1 LPEPDSFLVSGGSGG
16 IGGAVCERLALRGFT
31 PVVGYCRNRQAAEI
45 VATRTGGIVLELD
58 LTSNSSIDLAC
69 AKLAA
74 RESNV
79 AGLVLAGSPP
89 PSIGPF
95 GNITAEDMMR
105 QWQVNVMG
113 PQLLLAGLVRHCFRK
128 TKSGSVVGVLTR
140 AMGTGIGT
148 AASNMGAYVIAKYGL
163 AGVLAALAADYS
175 WLRVSSV
182 SPGYTETPMLSVF
195 DERFLASQRARQ
207 PFQTPDDVA
216 QQIVEAALGTQHE
229 GPSSFVKSTS
239 FHSTKVWS

>member
-1 LPEPDSFLVSGGSGG
+1 MPKPELFLVSGGSGG
-16 IGGAVCERLALRGFT
+16 IGGAVCERLAQRGFT
-31 PVVGYCRNRQAAEI
+31 PAVGYCSNRLAAESM
-45 VATRTGGIVLELD
+45 AARTGGIALELD
-58 LTSNSSIDLAC
+58 LTSKSSIVSAC
-69 AKLAA
+69 NNLAA
-74 RESNV
+74 RESNL

-89 PSIGPF
+89 PAPGPF
-95 GNITAEDMMR
+95 GKITDEDMMR

-148 AASNMGAYVIAKYGL
+148 AASNMGPYVIAKSGL

-175 WLRVSSV
+175 WLRVRSV
-182 SPGYTETPMLSVF
+182 NPGYTETPMLSVF
-195 DERFLASQRARQ
+195 DERFLALQRERQ

-216 QQIVEAALGTQHE
+216 QQIVEEALGT
-229 GPSSFVKSTS
+229 
-239 FHSTKVWS
+239 